1 MDRPI
6 RVLIVDDAALMR
18 HRLRSI
24 IAGTAGFEVAG
35 VAASGEECLAQ
46 LATLQPDVIT
56 LDVWMPEMDGLATL
70 GRIMQQRP
78 TPVVM
83 VSSLTEAGAQTTLD
97 ALALGAVDYLT
108 KPSSFSDP
116 SSNFADDLIGK
127 LSIAAQARV
136 RAPRPI
142 TSLPHRVTPAWPV
155 EPPSTRAAR
164 GALPSV
170 PMQPAVTPTPSAH
183 GGGSAVGLRPIQR
196 SLGHALVVIG
206 SSTGGPQMLD
216 RLFGDL
222 AESLPAAFLVV
233 QHMPPLFT
241 QSLAARLN
249 RQTTM
254 QVREVE
260 EGDYLAEGLV
270 LVAKGGSHVTL
281 GPDQRLHLDQSA
293 PVHSVRPA
301 VDRTLLSVAEQ
312 WHGRCLTV
320 ILTGMGVDGADGAR
334 AVRLKGAR
342 VVAQDEHTSVV
353 YGMPRAVVEAGLAS
367 AVLPI
372 DAIAPEIKHWA
383 ASGKTAGLSQRT
395 SSLVGRQPAPGAPPE
410 TSPLAPIS
418 HRERRHLVS

>member
-24 IAGTAGFEVAG
+24 ITGTAGFEVAG
-35 VAASGEECLAQ
+35 VAASGADCLAQ
-46 LATLQPDVIT
+46 LATLRPDVIT
-56 LDVWMPEMDGLATL
+56 LDVWMPEMDGLTTL
-70 GRIMQQRP
+70 GRIMRERP

-108 KPSSFSDP
+108 KPSSLSDP
-116 SSNFADDLIGK
+116 ASNFAAELIGK

-136 RAPRPI
+136 RAPRPGAAP
-142 TSLPHRVTPAWPV
+142 LHA
-155 EPPSTRAAR
+155 EPPRDPLSHSSAR
-164 GALPSV
+164 PLIPPSR
-170 PMQPAVTPTPSAH
+170 PATTGDPPVAPRL
-183 GGGSAVGLRPIQR
+183 VPIQR

-216 RLFGDL
+216 RLFSDL
-222 AESLPAAFLVV
+222 SERLPAAFLVV

-241 QSLAARLN
+241 QSLAARLD
-249 RQTTM
+249 RHTAM

-260 EGDYLAEGLV
+260 EGDYLAEGLA
-270 LVAKGGSHVTL
+270 LVARGGSHVTL

-301 VDRTLLSVAEQ
+301 IDRTLFSLAEQ
-312 WHGRCLTV
+312 WRGRCLTV

-342 VVAQDEHTSVV
+342 IVAQDESTSVV

-372 DAIAPEIKHWA
+372 ERIAPEIECWVMAGRA
-383 ASGKTAGLSQRT
+383 ANLGRHEPSTDGRRAAVGAAQPHPSEVQLSW
-395 SSLVGRQPAPGAPPE
+395 RQ
-410 TSPLAPIS
+410 T
-418 HRERRHLVS
+418 